1 MGKLYC
7 VWYYEGDQPCDV
19 VAEEPTLEAAEAAL
33 ARVAMEEWGIAVV
46 PGSREFA
53 DMGNGLALAVKE
65 VEL

>member
-33 ARVAMEEWGIAVV
+33 ARVAMEE
-46 PGSREFA
+46 
-53 DMGNGLALAVKE
+53 
-65 VEL
+65 